1 MGIRGAFIRRL
12 GQKYLIS
19 QELLPGFLV
28 NSSTLCP
35 M

>member
-1 MGIRGAFIRRL
+1 MGIRDAFIRRL
-12 GQKYLIS
+12 SQKHLIS

-28 NSSTLCP
+28 NSSALRW